1 MDAKFRVMKTSWKQI
16 AMLTAQNSQC
26 NEGHSFVYLKVDRM
40 ANFMF
45 THTHTHTHTYIHTYV
60 YTSSQFKK

>member
-1 MDAKFRVMKTSWKQI
+1 MGAKFRVMKTSWKQI
-16 AMLTAQNSQC
+16 AMLIVQHSQC

-45 THTHTHTHTYIHTYV
+45 IYIHTYI
-60 YTSSQFKK
+60 